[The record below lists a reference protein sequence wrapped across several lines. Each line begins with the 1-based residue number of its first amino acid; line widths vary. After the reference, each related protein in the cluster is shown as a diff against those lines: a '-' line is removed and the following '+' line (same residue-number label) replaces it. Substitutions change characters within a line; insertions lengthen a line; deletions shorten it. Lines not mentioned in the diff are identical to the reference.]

1 MNYFKFNYIFIFI
14 RIYMNCLHIDPNTL
28 IRKIEPLRREYDYK
42 FLEILKSYE
51 IPIHIYY
58 HYLLSIEEFKL
69 KNVWNILVNRWNKM
83 NDELNG
89 NDMFSKSDYC
99 IKYLMNHENINDEI
113 LNERLND
120 FVTNDILKAL
130 FLCNTIQSQIVPK

>member
-1 MNYFKFNYIFIFI
+1 
-14 RIYMNCLHIDPNTL
+14 MNCLHIDPNNL
-28 IRKIEPLRREYDYK
+28 IRKIDPLRREYDYK

-58 HYLLSIEEFKL
+58 NYLLSIEEFKL
-69 KNVWNILVNRWNKM
+69 KNIWNILVNRWNKM
-83 NDELNG
+83 NDELSN
-89 NDMFSKSDYC
+89 NNTFNKSEYC
-99 IKYLMNHENINDEI
+99 IKYLMNHETINDEI

-120 FVTNDILKAL
+120 FVGNNTLKAL

>member
-1 MNYFKFNYIFIFI
+1 
-14 RIYMNCLHIDPNTL
+14 MNCLHIDPITL
-28 IRKIEPLRREYDYK
+28 IRKIEPLRREYNYI

-69 KNVWNILVNRWNKM
+69 KNIWNILVNRWNKM
-83 NDELNG
+83 NDELIN

-99 IKYLMNHENINDEI
+99 IKYSMNHENINDEI

-120 FVTNDILKAL
+120 FVGEDILKAL
-130 FLCNTIQSQIVPK
+130 FLCNIIQGVLFQNNFLK

>member
-1 MNYFKFNYIFIFI
+1 
-14 RIYMNCLHIDPNTL
+14 MNCLHIDPNNL
-28 IRKIEPLRREYDYK
+28 IRKIEPCRRDFEYS

-58 HYLLSIEEFKL
+58 NYLLSIEEFKL

-83 NDELNG
+83 NDELIN

-99 IKYLMNHENINDEI
+99 IKYSMNHENINDKI
-113 LNERLND
+113 LNSRLND
-120 FVTNDILKAL
+120 FVDDNILKAL
-130 FLCNTIQSQIVPK
+130 FLCNIIQGCIVPK

>member
-1 MNYFKFNYIFIFI
+1 
-14 RIYMNCLHIDPNTL
+14 MNCLHIDPNTL
-28 IRKIEPLRREYDYK
+28 IRKIEPLRREYDYT

-69 KNVWNILVNRWNKM
+69 KNIWNILVNRWNKM
-83 NDELNG
+83 NDELSE

-99 IKYLMNHENINDEI
+99 IKYSMNHENINDEI
-113 LNERLND
+113 LNSRLND
-120 FVTNDILKAL
+120 FVEEDILKAL
-130 FLCNTIQSQIVPK
+130 FLCNIIQGCIVPK